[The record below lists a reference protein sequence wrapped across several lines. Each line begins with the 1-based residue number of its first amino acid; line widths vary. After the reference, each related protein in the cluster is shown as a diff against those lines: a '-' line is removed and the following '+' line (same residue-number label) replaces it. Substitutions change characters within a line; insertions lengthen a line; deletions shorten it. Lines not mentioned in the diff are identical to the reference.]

1 MTKLKFTII
10 GLGHIGKRHA
20 GIIAGLPDSELE
32 IVGVKSEEVRMQSDL
47 LVNSE
52 ELRIKSDLLGKSEEV
67 RMKSEE
73 LPADSKLL
81 TLNSSLLILNS
92 KLLPLNS
99 IAAIC
104 TPNNLHCTQA
114 IEWMQKG
121 CDVIIE
127 KPMGLNAAEC
137 REVIEVARKLERKV
151 FCVMQ
156 NRYSPPAA
164 WLKEL
169 IGSGRLGKIYSVQ
182 VNCLWNRNKAYYEQ
196 STWKGKL
203 AQDGGTLFTQF
214 SHFVDTVLW
223 LFGDIEPVSAQF
235 FNHNHPYIE
244 FEDSGVV
251 NAVGVKSEEL
261 RMNSDGVKS
270 EEVRVKSPLNSSLLP
285 LNSESALNSS
295 LLPLTSEST
304 LNSSLLPLNSFP
316 IQINYSTSAYGQNL
330 ESSITILAENGTV
343 KVGGQYMDKV
353 LACEVKDYEMPEL
366 EAIQP
371 PNDYGHY
378 KGSAS
383 NHAYVYQN
391 VIDVLAGKADIA
403 CTAEEG
409 LKVVEFIEKVYTF
422 RVKS

>member
-1 MTKLKFTII
+1 
-10 GLGHIGKRHA
+10 
-20 GIIAGLPDSELE
+20 
-32 IVGVKSEEVRMQSDL
+32 
-47 LVNSE
+47 
-52 ELRIKSDLLGKSEEV
+52 
-67 RMKSEE
+67 
-73 LPADSKLL
+73 
-81 TLNSSLLILNS
+81 
-92 KLLPLNS
+92 
-99 IAAIC
+99 
-104 TPNNLHCTQA
+104 
-114 IEWMQKG
+114 MQKG

-164 WLKEL
+164 WLKAL

-214 SHFVDTVLW
+214 SHFVDTLFW

-235 FNHNHPYIE
+235 FNFNHPYIE

-251 NAVGVKSEEL
+251 NAK
-261 RMNSDGVKS
+261 VKS
-270 EEVRVKSPLNSSLLP
+270 EEVRVKSPLNSY
-285 LNSESALNSS
+285 
-295 LLPLTSEST
+295 LLPLTSESA
-304 LNSSLLPLNSFP
+304 LNSFP

-422 RVKS
+422 RGMSYEV

>member
-1 MTKLKFTII
+1 VQFLNKVTKLKFTVI
-10 GLGHIGKRHA
+10 GHGHIGKRHA
-20 GIIAGLPDSELE
+20 GIIQSLPDTQLD
-32 IVGVKSEEVRMQSDL
+32 IVGVKSEEVRM
-47 LVNSE
+47 
-52 ELRIKSDLLGKSEEV
+52 KSDFLGKSDEV

-73 LPADSKLL
+73 LTADKKLVPL
-81 TLNSSLLILNS
+81 TSSLL
-92 KLLPLNS
+92 PLHS

-104 TPNNLHCTQA
+104 TPNNLHCRQA
-114 IEWMQKG
+114 IEAMQNG
-121 CDVIIE
+121 NHVIIE
-127 KPMGLNAAEC
+127 KPMGLTAVEC
-137 REVIEVARKLERKV
+137 KKVIKVAKELDKKV

-214 SHFVDTVLW
+214 SHFVDTLFW

-261 RMNSDGVKS
+261 RIKS
-270 EEVRVKSPLNSSLLP
+270 
-285 LNSESALNSS
+285 A
-295 LLPLTSEST
+295 

-422 RVKS
+422 RGMSYELRVKN

>member
-1 MTKLKFTII
+1 MLHNSQFFSNIDMETMSKLKFTVI
-10 GLGHIGKRHA
+10 GHGHIGKRHA
-20 GIIAGLPDSELE
+20 AIIAALPDSELE
-32 IVGVKSEEVRMQSDL
+32 IGMRYELGGMSDPGS
-47 LVNSE
+47 N
-52 ELRIKSDLLGKSEEV
+52 
-67 RMKSEE
+67 
-73 LPADSKLL
+73 
-81 TLNSSLLILNS
+81 THTSSLIPHHSESAHTSSL
-92 KLLPLNS
+92 

-137 REVIEVARKLERKV
+137 REVIEVAKKLDRKV

-156 NRYSPPAA
+156 NRYSPPAV

-214 SHFVDTVLW
+214 SHFVDTLFW
-223 LFGDIEPVSAQF
+223 LFGEIEPVSAQF

-251 NAVGVKSEEL
+251 NARGMNYELGGMSDEKVKTH
-261 RMNSDGVKS
+261 NSYLI
-270 EEVRVKSPLNSSLLP
+270 PHH
-285 LNSESALNSS
+285 
-295 LLPLTSEST
+295 
-304 LNSSLLPLNSFP
+304 SFP

-422 RVKS
+422 RGMSYEV

>member
-1 MTKLKFTII
+1 MLHNSQFFSNIDMETMSKLKFTVI
-10 GLGHIGKRHA
+10 GHGHIGKRHA
-20 GIIAGLPDSELE
+20 TIIAALPNSELE
-32 IVGVKSEEVRMQSDL
+32 IGMRY
-47 LVNSE
+47 
-52 ELRIKSDLLGKSEEV
+52 ELGGMSA
-67 RMKSEE
+67 
-73 LPADSKLL
+73 PDSN
-81 TLNSSLLILNS
+81 THTSSLIPHHSESVHASSL
-92 KLLPLNS
+92 

-104 TPNNLHCTQA
+104 TPNNLHCAQA
-114 IEWMQKG
+114 IEAMKNG
-121 CDVIIE
+121 NDVIIE
-127 KPMGLNAAEC
+127 KPMGLTVAEC
-137 REVIEVARKLERKV
+137 REVISVAKNLNKKV

-156 NRYSPPAA
+156 NRYSPPSK

-182 VNCLWNRNKAYYEQ
+182 VNCFWNRNESYYRQ
-196 STWKGKL
+196 SKWKGTL
-203 AQDGGTLFTQF
+203 AQDGGTLYTQF
-214 SHFVDTVLW
+214 SHFIDTLFW
-223 LFGDIEPVSAQF
+223 LFGDLEPVSAEF
-235 FNHNHPYIE
+235 YNHNHPYIE

-251 NAVGVKSEEL
+251 NARGMNYELGGMSDEKVKTHTSYL
-261 RMNSDGVKS
+261 IPHHSKS
-270 EEVRVKSPLNSSLLP
+270 
-285 LNSESALNSS
+285 AH
-295 LLPLTSEST
+295 TSYLIPHT
-304 LNSSLLPLNSFP
+304 SFP

-330 ESSITILAENGTV
+330 ESSITILAENGSI

-391 VIDVLAGKADIA
+391 VLDVLAGKADIA

-422 RVKS
+422 RGMSYEV

>member
-1 MTKLKFTII
+1 MISLLMTKLKFTII

-20 GIIAGLPDSELE
+20 AIIAGLPDSELE
-32 IVGVKSEEVRMQSDL
+32 IAGVKSEEVRMQSDL

-52 ELRIKSDLLGKSEEV
+52 EVRMKSDLLVKSEEL

-73 LPADSKLL
+73 LPEDSKLL
-81 TLNSSLLILNS
+81 TLNSSLLTNSSNLLILNS

-214 SHFVDTVLW
+214 SHFVDTLFW

-251 NAVGVKSEEL
+251 NARGMNYELGGMSDEKVKTH
-261 RMNSDGVKS
+261 
-270 EEVRVKSPLNSSLLP
+270 
-285 LNSESALNSS
+285 
-295 LLPLTSEST
+295 TSY
-304 LNSSLLPLNSFP
+304 LIPHHSFP

-409 LKVVEFIEKVYTF
+409 LKVVEFIEKVYKF
-422 RVKS
+422 RGMSYEL

>member
-1 MTKLKFTII
+1 
-10 GLGHIGKRHA
+10 
-20 GIIAGLPDSELE
+20 
-32 IVGVKSEEVRMQSDL
+32 
-47 LVNSE
+47 
-52 ELRIKSDLLGKSEEV
+52 
-67 RMKSEE
+67 
-73 LPADSKLL
+73 
-81 TLNSSLLILNS
+81 
-92 KLLPLNS
+92 
-99 IAAIC
+99 
-104 TPNNLHCTQA
+104 
-114 IEWMQKG
+114 
-121 CDVIIE
+121 
-127 KPMGLNAAEC
+127 
-137 REVIEVARKLERKV
+137 
-151 FCVMQ
+151 
-156 NRYSPPAA
+156 
-164 WLKEL
+164 
-169 IGSGRLGKIYSVQ
+169 
-182 VNCLWNRNKAYYEQ
+182 
-196 STWKGKL
+196 L

-214 SHFVDTVLW
+214 SHFVDTLFW

-261 RMNSDGVKS
+261 RIKS
-270 EEVRVKSPLNSSLLP
+270 
-285 LNSESALNSS
+285 A
-295 LLPLTSEST
+295 

-422 RVKS
+422 RVKN